1 MKKLVKFENFKEEE
15 QYFIVGY
22 GLGGGFGGIQNYE
35 VVKMNSEEEA
45 SNYAWEKACEEYEG
59 YAGMH
64 GLRTIEDIMDEDEV
78 EEDEAEEIYN
88 EERES
93 WLDYVVLPFTK
104 KNLKKVSGYH
114 FNNPYEEETSKLN
127 LD

>member
-1 MKKLVKFENFKEEE
+1 MKNLIKFENYNQPE
-15 QYFIVGY
+15 QFFIVGY

-35 VVKMNSEEEA
+35 VFKVESRDLAET
-45 SNYAWEKACEEYEG
+45 YAWEKACEEYES

-64 GLRTIEDIMDEDEV
+64 GLRTIDDIMDEDEV
-78 EEDEAEEIYN
+78 EYDEAEEIFN

-93 WLDYVVLPFTK
+93 WLDYVVLDFNE

-114 FNNPYEEETSKLN
+114 FHNHYEEETSKLLN
-127 LD
+127 K